1 MILSRSQE
9 VSGPLWIL
17 MGADGQLEGPLA
29 TEEILLRIRQG
40 RLSGDE
46 LLRPYPDGKW
56 IQLSQRL
63 EFYDEI
69 LRVLEGS
76 APVEFGTP
84 KARIQNEDV
93 APSSSSPKED
103 QKTHRINEFQDSPE
117 SSQGLKSSPL
127 QKSPRRP
134 SAPSDSASV
143 REQIL
148 VSTSTSIVDSGSGQA
163 SSVSAQGSETRSPRA
178 NLRFPKSLLIL
189 LGSSLLLGVLGWALL
204 QKESAPREAQVRLL
218 VPSLQGPDRLAP
230 EQQKILLA
238 EALKNFLE
246 SHFDSLVESQ
256 NNLVQLL
263 QGAPSHLE
271 AKGLLCLVHKDLWP
285 YSKQDSQ
292 DLLAVQNLLQ
302 ATRAQDPAGLQ
313 GNTCQISQLMIAGK
327 AKEARGF
334 VDYVL
339 NQSQFST
346 SAQMYL
352 LKAELLA
359 LEKDVR
365 SASLYAEKS
374 TQPAPQWTK
383 AFFLTAQ
390 YASLSGQNDQAARY
404 FEAALKLMP
413 THKSTLIS
421 YGAHAFE
428 KMMAQDKAYELLL
441 QALQSKQKVLRSEEA
456 RIYFLLAQISQN
468 KALVRQALEMAEK
481 AHLLQP
487 NNMRI
492 KDFLLK
498 MGGSLNSRKAL
509 EANNELV
516 ALGDQYARSG
526 DCLSAQ
532 AEFKAAFDLDPSNA
546 LAALKA
552 GKCLW
557 QLNLSTEA
565 FSWVQKA
572 LRADPKLAM
581 AYFILADFHTQRY
594 QFATAAQI
602 LSRGSQYL
610 PQNYEILRG
619 YGLLELRRNNFQ
631 EAVSYFS
638 RALKI
643 YPNDSDTLVLLADA
657 LLQVKDFQNAQAS
670 ALKAIELDPSAHQ
683 GHLIYAEILAAM
695 KGLDTGLRYLQDLIQ
710 KFAFTLEYRLGF
722 AELNRKG
729 DRHRQALQVYEQVL
743 LVDPKN
749 KSALLGLSLSAKASG
764 LTDKALR
771 ASLDAAVVDPSDA
784 EPLMRAGMI
793 YLDSLKYREAITQF
807 ERALR
812 INPLFPLGNYWI
824 GKTAFLAGDLD
835 LALRAAM
842 NERQLNP
849 NLPQSYVLA
858 AEIYTAQRDYAK
870 CTQEF
875 QKALKLQP
883 QNAENY
889 VKIAR
894 CYRLSGS
901 PDIAESML
909 NLAIRQESGR
919 AEIYREQGSVFEQKS
934 DKRSAVEAYNK
945 YLTLSPNAPD
955 RKEIEFKIQELGGSV
970 REGL

>member
-1 MILSRSQE
+1 MSRSQE
-9 VSGPLWIL
+9 VSGPKWLL

-29 TEEILLRIRQG
+29 TEEVLLRIRQG
-40 RLSGDE
+40 RLVGE
-46 LLRPYPDGKW
+46 ERVRPYPDGKW
-56 IQLSQRL
+56 IQLSQNL

-76 APVEFGTP
+76 APAAVEVPTARTP
-84 KARIQNEDV
+84 KDE
-93 APSSSSPKED
+93 E
-103 QKTHRINEFQDSPE
+103 KTQLINESQVLPEPSP
-117 SSQGLKSSPL
+117 GGKPSPL
-127 QKSPRRP
+127 QKAPQKS
-134 SAPSDSASV
+134 SAPNYSQSYQEQMLVSASGSNP
-143 REQIL
+143 E
-148 VSTSTSIVDSGSGQA
+148 TSYEK
-163 SSVSAQGSETRSPRA
+163 SSSFSAQGSASSIRRVNSK
-178 NLRFPKSLLIL
+178 FPKSLLIL
-189 LGSSLLLGVLGWALL
+189 LGLSLFLGILGWVLL
-204 QKESAPREAQVRLL
+204 QKESASREAQVRLL
-218 VPSLQGPDRLAP
+218 VPSLQGPDKLPA
-230 EQQKILLA
+230 EQQKALLA
-238 EALKNFLE
+238 EALKSFLE
-246 SHFDSLVESQ
+246 SHFDSLVNSQ
-256 NNLVQLL
+256 NYLVQLL
-263 QGAPSHLE
+263 QGAPSHME

-313 GNTCQISQLMIAGK
+313 GNTCQSSQLMISGK
-327 AKEARGF
+327 IKEARGF
-334 VDYVL
+334 VDYIL
-339 NQSQFST
+339 NQAQFST

-359 LEKDVR
+359 LEKDFR

-374 TQPAPQWTK
+374 TQLAPQWTK
-383 AFFLTAQ
+383 ASLLTAQ
-390 YASLSGQNDQAARY
+390 YASISGQSEQAVRY
-404 FEAALKLMP
+404 FESALKLMP
-413 THKSTLIS
+413 VHKSTLIS

-428 KMMAQDKAYELLL
+428 KMMAQERAYELLL
-441 QALQSKQKVLRSEEA
+441 QALQSNQKVPRSEEA
-456 RIYFLLAQISQN
+456 RMYFLLAQISQN
-468 KALVRQALEMAEK
+468 KGLVRQAVEMAEK
-481 AHLLQP
+481 AHRIQP

-498 MGGSLNSRKAL
+498 MGGSLDSQKAL

-532 AEFKAAFDLDPSNA
+532 AEFKAAFELDPSNA

-565 FSWVQKA
+565 ISWVQKS
-572 LRADPKLAM
+572 LQADPKLAM
-581 AYFILADFHTQRY
+581 SYFVLADFHTQRY
-594 QFATAAQI
+594 QFATAAQV
-602 LSRGSQYL
+602 LSRGSQQL

-619 YGLLELRRNNFQ
+619 YGLLELRRNNFK

-643 YPNDSDTLVLLADA
+643 YPNDTDTLVLLAEA

-670 ALKAIELDPSAHQ
+670 ALKSIELDPSAHQ
-683 GHLIYAEILAAM
+683 GHLVYAEILAAL

-771 ASLDAAVVDPSDA
+771 AALDAAVLDPSDA

-824 GKTAFLAGDLD
+824 GKTAFLAGDLS

-858 AEIYTAQRDYAK
+858 AEIYTAQRDYNK
-870 CTQEF
+870 CTVEF

-919 AEIYREQGSVFEQKS
+919 AEIYREQASIFEQKS